1 MEQATLRYAEE
12 LQQKKNHFFWPSLW
26 KKAYFWLLIYYKGEV
41 NHSGL
46 QVTNYRPIFSQK
58 IELDKVGIVI
68 SQDIHYKHHHRELL
82 MDLHWFVPV
91 VLSIR

>member
-58 IELDKVGIVI
+58 IKLDKVGLEV
-68 SQDIHYKHHHRELL
+68 KHNLC
-82 MDLHWFVPV
+82 
-91 VLSIR
+91 